1 MGPLGFFSQKNLKTI
16 ILSKNVL
23 RNFKPLCCWHFL
35 QKSEKLHPLTFH
47 NTSKPHLG
55 QLCPLSHRKP
65 QNKTFPGKNN
75 LGQLIR
81 LSFAVIHAKKKNR
94 NIPCVNFSCNLK
106 KLILGPIWWFLA
118 QNPQNKMFF
127 KKNWAQSLFTFDNLN
142 SHKNSEN
149 SYEWI
154 YIWRVF
160 QRTFTLWV

>member
-1 MGPLGFFSQKNLKTI
+1 MLLTLLAKIRKAPSTDFSQHLKTSFGPT
-16 ILSKNVL
+16 LSAFAPK
-23 RNFKPLCCWHFL
+23 
-35 QKSEKLHPLTFH
+35 
-47 NTSKPHLG
+47 TSK
-55 QLCPLSHRKP
+55 QDFSRKKQFRP
-65 QNKTFPGKNN
+65 TYKTFFCSN
-75 LGQLIR
+75 
-81 LSFAVIHAKKKNR
+81 SCKKKNR

-149 SYEWI
+149 SYEWT